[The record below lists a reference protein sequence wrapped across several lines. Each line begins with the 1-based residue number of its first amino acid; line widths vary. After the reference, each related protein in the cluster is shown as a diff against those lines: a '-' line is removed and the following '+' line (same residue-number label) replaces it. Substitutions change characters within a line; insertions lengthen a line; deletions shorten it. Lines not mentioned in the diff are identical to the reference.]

1 MRLLPVLALVAANLC
16 AQPAAAA
23 DGASLYKDNCAACHR
38 PTGQGIPG
46 AFPALAG
53 SKFVQG
59 DPKEPI
65 GRVLHG
71 RGGMPSFQDELTDLQ
86 IATIL
91 NYVRVSW
98 GNKAKPINPTQVT
111 ALRGGRRENPKAT
124 LQAH

>member
-1 MRLLPVLALVAANLC
+1 MRVVSVLALVAAGLC
-16 AQPAAAA
+16 AWPAAAA
-23 DGASLYKDNCAACHR
+23 DGAGLYRDNCAACHR
-38 PTGQGIPG
+38 PTGLGIPG

-53 SKFVQG
+53 NKVVQG
-59 DPKEPI
+59 DPREPI
-65 GRVLHG
+65 SRVLQG

-98 GNKAKPINPTQVT
+98 GNKARPINPTQVT
-111 ALRGGRRENPKAT
+111 TLRAGRRDKPKPA